1 MPRIISPE
9 EKLSVIGDW
18 LDGETR
24 ENIAVKHNI
33 GSGTVYNIVQ
43 EWSNRI
49 GFEKAEVLRVLA
61 VKLKKNGITAIDC
74 AKGFRMVMVFK
85 KYGIQEED
93 EVADRVTY
101 FLKEIY
107 LKCQEVN
114 LTPQKAFVYIYD
126 IINFSK
132 EISLSHIPDFMN
144 KKTAEKERL
153 EISIDKL
160 TKKLKEL
167 EKIKNEKDQEIQ
179 NSTELAEKMSD
190 LYNLFTIVKYKLDQH
205 GIDMRNLNQFANC
218 MAGIAKEN
226 YNVTKV
232 IERMSDYDNL
242 VRYIQQYKNEIE
254 AKKVELDK
262 LNIDINYYKGLL
274 NTYTIKIDILD
285 KLEIM
290 GFGINELQ
298 ILYDTLTEI
307 NRENRDNNKTL
318 DEIKKG
324 FFNDLKNYN
333 EVIRLRNERDRLE
346 TELKNLEMLKAKE
359 RERYNSYPKV
369 IQSIERLSN
378 ARIYE
383 NDIIKI
389 DNILSMADT
398 RLYKNKS
405 SIYKQ
410 NLIDDLQ
417 KYGNLK
423 LALKNLEDNK
433 RKKIN
438 LKPKKKIQPQRQKQK
453 RKNRLSTNKDTIQ

>member
-1 MPRIISPE
+1 
-9 EKLSVIGDW
+9 
-18 LDGETR
+18 
-24 ENIAVKHNI
+24 
-33 GSGTVYNIVQ
+33 
-43 EWSNRI
+43 
-49 GFEKAEVLRVLA
+49 
-61 VKLKKNGITAIDC
+61 
-74 AKGFRMVMVFK
+74 
-85 KYGIQEED
+85 
-93 EVADRVTY
+93 
-101 FLKEIY
+101 
-107 LKCQEVN
+107 
-114 LTPQKAFVYIYD
+114 
-126 IINFSK
+126 
-132 EISLSHIPDFMN
+132 
-144 KKTAEKERL
+144 
-153 EISIDKL
+153 
-160 TKKLKEL
+160 
-167 EKIKNEKDQEIQ
+167 
-179 NSTELAEKMSD
+179 
-190 LYNLFTIVKYKLDQH
+190 
-205 GIDMRNLNQFANC
+205 

-226 YNVTKV
+226 YDVTKV
-232 IERMSDYDNL
+232 IERMSNYDNL

-262 LNIDINYYKGLL
+262 LNKDINYYKGLL

-307 NRENRDNNKTL
+307 DRENRNNNKNL

-333 EVIRLRNERDRLE
+333 EVIRSRNERDRLE
-346 TELKNLEMLKAKE
+346 TELKNLEMLKVKE

-383 NDIIKI
+383 DDIIKI

-423 LALKNLEDNK
+423 LTIKNLEDNK

-438 LKPKKKIQPQRQKQK
+438 LKPKKKIQPQSQKQK